1 MVGWHHQL
9 NGHEFEQAPGAGDG
23 PCCDSQGHKE
33 SDTTERLDWT
43 EATELNWKNE
53 DIFSYFH
60 CFLGDKVHKI
70 MLDYG
75 RNFWSE
81 TCKPHIF
88 YLASSGEKTHHSSKN
103 TRQRNVATLRRLLMM
118 SVKYWM
124 NKIFMSFQEENFFYT
139 LILKW

>member
-1 MVGWHHQL
+1 
-9 NGHEFEQAPGAGDG
+9 
-23 PCCDSQGHKE
+23 
-33 SDTTERLDWT
+33 
-43 EATELNWKNE
+43 
-53 DIFSYFH
+53 
-60 CFLGDKVHKI
+60 

-118 SVKYWM
+118 SVKYWK

-139 LILKW
+139 LILK